1 MDMTTVVKRHPSLL
15 ASQVDDDLVM
25 FSAERGMYYGTQ
37 AVGGRIWTMMEDEVS
52 VSGICD
58 QLLAEFSIDRETCEH
73 DVVQFLEQLEVEG
86 LVVVR

>member
-15 ASQVDDDLVM
+15 GSQINDDLVL

-37 AVGGRIWTMMEDEVS
+37 AVGGRIWSLIQAEAS

-58 QLLAEFSIDRETCEH
+58 QLLAEFSVERETCER
-73 DVVQFLEQLEVEG
+73 DVLEFLEHLETEG
-86 LVVVR
+86 LVMSR